1 MPAQTPRS
9 DRGGGG
15 TRRTGSTVRANH
27 PTIAA
32 LSPAQVRAIQ
42 RKVGVPVDGSY
53 GPVTMAAVKR
63 YQQSHGLAVD
73 GVAGPNTLAKMGLAG
88 GGGGGS
94 RSGGSAG
101 DVSAAVRAAQT
112 GARAG
117 ERVGQ
122 AEVAAQFGYTQSFF
136 NSDPELKKLLS
147 QATSGNWTQAR
158 FVAALQGTKWFR
170 KHGESYRKY
179 IALKSGDPATFKQTL
194 QQAKMQIT
202 NAAASMG
209 LSGSALQN
217 ADGLADQMLKF
228 GWTEDQ
234 LKNALIGQTKAN
246 KYGRWQGDA
255 GTWKTKFQQIASS
268 YGVKVSDDHM
278 GQWVRGALRG
288 KFNEAYVTQYAQ
300 DAAVSRYPGLKERL
314 LSGETLDQIAD
325 PYRQSYAQI
334 LEVNP
339 DTVKLSDPL
348 IQRALQAKTDKGKPT
363 TQTIY
368 QFEQNLRSDPRWLK
382 TQNAQ
387 DDTQSVAHQVLKDFG
402 MVGS

>member
-1 MPAQTPRS
+1 
-9 DRGGGG
+9 
-15 TRRTGSTVRANH
+15 
-27 PTIAA
+27 
-32 LSPAQVRAIQ
+32 
-42 RKVGVPVDGSY
+42 VG
-53 GPVTMAAVKR
+53 
-63 YQQSHGLAVD
+63 
-73 GVAGPNTLAKMGLAG
+73 
-88 GGGGGS
+88 
-94 RSGGSAG
+94 
-101 DVSAAVRAAQT
+101 AAVRAAQT

-179 IALKSGDPATFKQTL
+179 IALKSGDPATFKQTVS
-194 QQAKMQIT
+194 QM
-202 NAAASMG
+202 SMNIRDKANRLG
-209 LSGSALQN
+209 LPMGQVNGIAN
-217 ADGLADQMLKF
+217 GLAEQALKF
-228 GWTEDQ
+228 GWTDTQ
-234 LKNALIGQTKAN
+234 LQRALVSHAEAN
-246 KYGRWQGDA
+246 KFGRWEGDA
-255 GTWKTKFQQIASS
+255 GTWKTKFQQIATA
-268 YGVKVSDDHM
+268 YGVKVSKDHM

-288 KFNEAYVTQYAQ
+288 NVNEAYVTQYAQ